1 MRQLSDKSDKSV
13 SLLFPFM
20 GKPQISQIEGIC
32 SLALVIKIPKIPNIC
47 VFFFITL
54 LYLLGVA
61 PTALTKNIII
71 VTALSDCPFRCRSLA
86 FPSAA
91 DLFDVQS

>member
-47 VFFFITL
+47 GFIFSSR
-54 LYLLGVA
+54 YY
-61 PTALTKNIII
+61 IY
-71 VTALSDCPFRCRSLA
+71 
-86 FPSAA
+86 
-91 DLFDVQS
+91 